1 MSYKWLVVIACCV
14 LVPMSAR
21 PQAVVQP
28 APAPAD
34 YRIPEMINGMSGNLS
49 RIANSVDKLSGNWK
63 TFFDSFSTNQGLRL
77 NERQRKLLLAFEILN
92 RSEQRLVTLQ
102 KMRLELTEKLSSFR
116 LQLARIDDDLLPE
129 SLDRFVSTRGSLN
142 AEQLRDI
149 RRQALTRERNEINN
163 IAIQTQREL
172 DVAETEI
179 RETQRLIS
187 GLRERLFTQIQ
198 AELIDL

>member
-1 MSYKWLVVIACCV
+1 
-14 LVPMSAR
+14 
-21 PQAVVQP
+21 
-28 APAPAD
+28 
-34 YRIPEMINGMSGNLS
+34 MINGMSGNLS

>member
-1 MSYKWLVVIACCV
+1 MSYKWLLVIACCV
-14 LVPMSAR
+14 LVPMSVR
-21 PQAVVQP
+21 SQAVAQP
-28 APAPAD
+28 AAAPAD